1 MNTVYVVKQ
10 KPTQQHH
17 VPYQQ
22 CKREKIFL
30 ESQHSKREDIPRE
43 KTFLESQHSKRVNI
57 VERVN
62 ILTCFAKKHIYQF

>member
-30 ESQHSKREDIPRE
+30 ESQHSKR
-43 KTFLESQHSKRVNI
+43 VNI